1 MVKETEALFTA
12 ASVSE
17 PKAAVP
23 GLTRRSPNQLQ
34 HWQPSA
40 TLVQSLLNFSVLKIT
55 GTFNVSLPLAGCKV
69 NNVATFLFLGRDRNG
84 VGSIHEVSIFA
95 VTLFASR
102 PYEKNISTRIQQ

>member
-55 GTFNVSLPLAGCKV
+55 GTFNVSPPLAWCKV
-69 NNVATFLFLGRDRNG
+69 NNVATFLFLGRDRNV
-84 VGSIHEVSIFA
+84 VGSIHDVSIFA
-95 VTLFASR
+95 VNLFASR
-102 PYEKNISTRIQQ
+102 P

>member
-40 TLVQSLLNFSVLKIT
+40 TLVQSLLNFSVLKII
-55 GTFNVSLPLAGCKV
+55 AWCKV
-69 NNVATFLFLGRDRNG
+69 NNVATFLFLGRDRNV
-84 VGSIHEVSIFA
+84 VGSIHDVSIFA
-95 VTLFASR
+95 VNLFASR
-102 PYEKNISTRIQQ
+102 P